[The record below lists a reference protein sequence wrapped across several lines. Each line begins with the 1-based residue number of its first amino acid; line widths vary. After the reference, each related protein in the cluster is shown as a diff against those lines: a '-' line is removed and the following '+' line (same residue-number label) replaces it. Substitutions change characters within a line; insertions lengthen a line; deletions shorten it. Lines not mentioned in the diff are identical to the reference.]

1 MADPDKTQEATAP
14 ADDQLVELDL
24 DELDQV
30 AGGVKVEVDPHNLNR
45 F

>member
-1 MADPDKTQEATAP
+1 MNVPRTSEPGDAP
-14 ADDQLVELDL
+14 ADELVELDL

-30 AGGVKVEVDPHNLNR
+30 AGGVKVEVNPHNLNR